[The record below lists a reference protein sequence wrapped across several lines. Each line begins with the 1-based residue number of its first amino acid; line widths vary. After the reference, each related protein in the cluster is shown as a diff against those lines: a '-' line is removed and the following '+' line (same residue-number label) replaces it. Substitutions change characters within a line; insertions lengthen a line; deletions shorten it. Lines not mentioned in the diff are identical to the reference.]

1 MVIKVKF
8 TYHHAVRRTGVTHMN
23 NNIAVITGQDRF
35 NPNRLSTLYRGC
47 RYDMDTHHG
56 TVWGYTVNSMGSR
69 VVPCS
74 EEVTTAVKLA
84 VASR

>member
-1 MVIKVKF
+1 
-8 TYHHAVRRTGVTHMN
+8 MN
-23 NNIAVITGQDRF
+23 NHIAVITGQDRF
-35 NPNRLSTLYRGC
+35 NPNRFSTLYRGC

-84 VASR
+84 VTNR